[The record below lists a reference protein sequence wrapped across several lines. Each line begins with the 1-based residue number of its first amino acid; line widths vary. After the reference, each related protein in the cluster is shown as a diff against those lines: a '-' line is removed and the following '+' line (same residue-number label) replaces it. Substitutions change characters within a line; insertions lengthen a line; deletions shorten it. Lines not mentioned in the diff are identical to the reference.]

1 MGFWMNFARHYAK
14 SPARGAA
21 CPATHGRGFM
31 VVCALVAATSI
42 AGPLLA
48 CPFCAGVLPSLAMR
62 REEAAVAALGELVER
77 QEVAAIYKLH
87 VVSRGRELLGDAETV
102 RVVTADERLPGALAL
117 LFVPS
122 PPSEE
127 GQPLEWKVVP
137 VDEHS
142 AAYFLR
148 APDLRTPAVERL
160 PYFVPYLEHVDPLL
174 AEDAFREFGHAK
186 YDDVAAVVGQLSQER
201 LRAWLVDPAVPPE
214 RKGFYGLA
222 AGLAADEADR
232 RLSIELLQRLILEP
246 ASDFRTGYDG
256 YLGGY
261 LVAAGEEALTFI
273 EGHLLANP
281 ASPDGDVRH
290 AITALRFYHEF
301 GRGIPKERVQ
311 AAVRLLL
318 DRPEFAQTVAVDLAR
333 WKDWDATPKVI
344 EAIGST
350 GDDKVTRRMLIGF
363 LLSCP
368 REDAA
373 AAVDRLRRETPEDV
387 AAAEK
392 YLALFG
398 AGR

>member
-1 MGFWMNFARHYAK
+1 MGFRTIDAARR
-14 SPARGAA
+14 PAMGTARSVV
-21 CPATHGRGFM
+21 GRGFTSM
-31 VVCALVAATSI
+31 LCALVALT
-42 AGPLLA
+42 AGAGQLVA

-62 REEAAVAALGELVER
+62 REKAAVAALGELVER
-77 QEVAAIYKLH
+77 QEIATIYKLH
-87 VVSRGRELLGDAETV
+87 VVSRGRELLGDAKTV
-102 RVVTADERLPGALAL
+102 RIVTADERRPGALAL
-117 LFVPS
+117 LFVEA
-122 PPSEE
+122 PPAEE

-137 VDEHS
+137 VDELS

-148 APDLRTPAVERL
+148 APDLRMPTAQRL
-160 PYFVPYLEHVDPLL
+160 PYFLPYLEHANPLL

-186 YDDVAAVVGQLSQER
+186 YDDVAVIAGQLSQER

-222 AGLAADEADR
+222 AGLATDEADLR
-232 RLSIELLQRLILEP
+232 QNIELLRRLILEP

-261 LVAAGEEALTFI
+261 LMAAGEEALVFI
-273 EGHLLANP
+273 EDHLLANP
-281 ASPDGDVRH
+281 EAPDGDVRH

-301 GRGIPKERVQ
+301 GRGIPPVRVQ

-333 WKDWDATPKVI
+333 WQDWDAAPKVI
-344 EAIGST
+344 KVLSAPAYQ
-350 GDDKVTRRMLIGF
+350 DKVTRRMLIGF

-373 AAVDRLRRETPEDV
+373 AAVDRYRLETPDDV

>member
-1 MGFWMNFARHYAK
+1 M
-14 SPARGAA
+14 
-21 CPATHGRGFM
+21 TGRGFM
-31 VVCALVAATSI
+31 RAVGALLAFL
-42 AGPLLA
+42 AGAGELLA
-48 CPFCAGVLPSLAMR
+48 CPFCTGVLPSLAMQ
-62 REEAAVAALGELVER
+62 RERAAVAALGELVER
-77 QEVAAIYKLH
+77 QDVASIYKLH

-102 RVVTADERLPGALAL
+102 RVVTADERQPGALAV
-117 LFVPS
+117 LFVEM
-122 PPSEE
+122 PPAEE
-127 GQPLEWKVVP
+127 GGPLEWKVVP
-137 VDEHS
+137 VDELS

-148 APDLRTPAVERL
+148 APDLRTPTAERL
-160 PYFVPYLEHVDPLL
+160 PYFIPYLEHADRLL

-186 YDDVAAVVGQLSQER
+186 YDDVAAIVGQLSQER

-222 AGLAADEADR
+222 AGLATDEADR

-261 LVAAGEEALTFI
+261 LVAAGEDALTFI
-273 EGHLLANP
+273 EEHLLANP
-281 ASPDGDVRH
+281 ESPDGDVRH

-301 GRGIPKERVQ
+301 GRGIPQERVQ

-318 DRPEFAQTVAVDLAR
+318 DRPEFAETVAVDLGR

-344 EAIGST
+344 EVLSAPAYQE
-350 GDDKVTRRMLIGF
+350 KVTRRMLIGF

-392 YLALFG
+392 FLALFG
-398 AGR
+398 AGG